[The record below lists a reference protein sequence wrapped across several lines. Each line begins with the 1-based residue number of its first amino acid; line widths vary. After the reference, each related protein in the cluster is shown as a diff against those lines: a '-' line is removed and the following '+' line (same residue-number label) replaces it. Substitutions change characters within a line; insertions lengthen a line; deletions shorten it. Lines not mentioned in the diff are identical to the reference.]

1 MFDLIKAVILGIL
14 EGLTEFLPI
23 SSTGHLILV
32 NHWLA
37 FDAQFTKMF
46 DVVSQLG
53 AILAVI
59 VYFWPRLNPFGK
71 GQTTAGQQQT
81 FALWRKTI
89 IGVIPILVAG
99 AFFKNQIEAYL
110 FNPLVVSLAL
120 VVWGVVLIGIENR
133 KMKTSLNSV
142 DALDYKTALL
152 IGIFQCLA
160 LVPGTSRSAAT
171 IIGAMLLGA
180 SRVVALEFSF
190 FLAIPT
196 MIIASSY
203 SLLKAGMG
211 MTVSETLI
219 LATGFGTSF
228 LVAWLVIAALLN
240 FIGKRDFKP
249 FAYYRIILGI
259 LMLIY
264 FGVGQ

>member
-1 MFDLIKAVILGIL
+1 
-14 EGLTEFLPI
+14 
-23 SSTGHLILV
+23 
-32 NHWLA
+32 
-37 FDAQFTKMF
+37 
-46 DVVSQLG
+46 
-53 AILAVI
+53 
-59 VYFWPRLNPFGK
+59 
-71 GQTTAGQQQT
+71 
-81 FALWRKTI
+81 
-89 IGVIPILVAG
+89 
-99 AFFKNQIEAYL
+99 
-110 FNPLVVSLAL
+110 
-120 VVWGVVLIGIENR
+120 
-133 KMKTSLNSV
+133 
-142 DALDYKTALL
+142 
-152 IGIFQCLA
+152 
-160 LVPGTSRSAAT
+160 
-171 IIGAMLLGA
+171 
-180 SRVVALEFSF
+180 VALEFSF

-211 MTVSETLI
+211 MTVPETLI